1 MEAQSKLGIL
11 SCTALLV
18 GGLIGSAIFS
28 LSGLTMFM
36 AGPAAILSW
45 IIGGLIMMAYGLF
58 MGELACVFP
67 YSGGVY
73 MFPRLV
79 YGGERGR
86 MLGWLACWGSILTN
100 ISAIAFGAIYV
111 GIYLNMAFPKMGNL
125 QVPLALLSILFCLA
139 LNLVRFSTT
148 GKVNAVI
155 VLVLLATMGIYVI
168 AAFGTHSYNT
178 QLLKPFFSQGVG
190 GKLGFLS
197 SVPIAM
203 VGYSAI
209 VAIAFMVSEVRNPRR
224 TVPMSMLCA
233 VSIVILA
240 YVLMI
245 VATLGLV
252 SASEL
257 AAKPDI
263 RFVPIFAAASKLKG
277 LPWLPAVVSLSSVLA
292 LLTTILICISMNAR
306 AIQASAQD
314 GILPEFLAKSIGN
327 GEPAAAATLT
337 SLLAALCACFPQFT
351 SQIVNFGTLFN
362 VITIAIT
369 LFALIQARRNS
380 MIPQNTFKAPGG
392 KLLPYALLVILLLC
406 NAMVLLHSGIAI
418 WIVTAISLAIGLL
431 FLRRPQS
438 HQTASKNE

>member
-1 MEAQSKLGIL
+1 MEAHSKLGIL

-45 IIGGLIMMAYGLF
+45 VIGGLIMMAYGLF

-79 YGGERGR
+79 YGGSRGR
-86 MLGWLACWGSILTN
+86 LLGWLACWGSILTN

-111 GIYLNMAFPKMGNL
+111 GIYLSLSFPKMGGL

-139 LNLVRFSTT
+139 LNLVNFSTT

-155 VLVLLATMGIYVI
+155 VVVLLATMGIYI
-168 AAFGTHSYNT
+168 AAAFGTHSYNT

-209 VAIAFMVSEVRNPRR
+209 VAIAFMVAEVRNPQR
-224 TVPMSMLCA
+224 TVPISMLCA
-233 VSIVILA
+233 VGVVMLV

-252 SASEL
+252 SAAEL
-257 AAKPDI
+257 AEKPDI
-263 RFVPIFAAASKLKG
+263 RFIPIFAAASKLQT
-277 LPWLPAVVSLSSVLA
+277 LPWLPAVVSISSVLA

-314 GILPEFLAKSIGN
+314 GILPAFLAKNLAN
-327 GEPAAAATLT
+327 GEPAAAATT
-337 SLLAALCACFPQFT
+337 TCLLAAACACFPQFT

-362 VITIAIT
+362 VITVAIT
-369 LFALIQARRNS
+369 ITALIQARRKE
-380 MIPQNTFKAPGG
+380 MIPPNSFKSPGG
-392 KLLPYALLVILLLC
+392 RPLPYLLLGILILC
-406 NAMVLLHSGIAI
+406 NAMVLLNSGVAI
-418 WIVTAISLAIGLL
+418 WIVTAVSLAIGLV
-431 FLRRPQS
+431 FLYRPSTKQPS
-438 HQTASKNE
+438 

>member
-1 MEAQSKLGIL
+1 MQSPQSKLGIL

-28 LSGLTMFM
+28 LSGLTMFL

-45 IIGGLIMMAYGLF
+45 VIGGLIMMAYGLF

-86 MLGWLACWGSILTN
+86 LLGWLACWGSILTN

-111 GIYLNMAFPKMGNL
+111 GIYLSLVFPWAGNL
-125 QVPLALLSILFCLA
+125 QVPLALLSILACLA
-139 LNLVRFSTT
+139 LNLVQFSTT

-155 VLVLLATMGIYVI
+155 VVVLLATMGIYI
-168 AAFGTHSYNT
+168 AAAFGTHSYNA
-178 QLLKPFFSQGVG
+178 QLLRPFFTQGVG

-224 TVPMSMLCA
+224 TVPLSMLCA
-233 VSIVILA
+233 VGIVMLA

-245 VATLGLV
+245 VGTLGLV
-252 SASEL
+252 SAAEL
-257 AAKPDI
+257 AEKPDI
-263 RFVPIFAAASKLKG
+263 RFIPIFAAASKLQK
-277 LPWLPAVVSLSSVLA
+277 LPWLPAVVSISSVLA

-306 AIQASAQD
+306 AIQASSQD
-314 GILPEFLAKSIGN
+314 GILPAFLAKSLRN
-327 GEPAAAATLT
+327 GEPAAAAAMTCI
-337 SLLAALCACFPQFT
+337 LAALCACFPQFT
-351 SQIVNFGTLFN
+351 SQIINLGTLFN
-362 VITIAIT
+362 VITIIIT
-369 LFALIQARRNS
+369 ISALIQARRHG
-380 MIPQNTFKAPGG
+380 MIPTDAFHAPGG
-392 KLLPYALLVILLLC
+392 VHLPYIILAILLLC
-406 NAMVLLHSGIAI
+406 NLSGLLAGGITI
-418 WIVTAISLAIGLL
+418 WLFTAILMAIGLP
-431 FLRRPQS
+431 FFYFQR
-438 HQTASKNE
+438 T